1 MSASI
6 ISLSFLIFFIFII
19 TLVLSIFVILIL
31 TKEIIRI
38 INRQD
43 KIIINT
49 FFTTIISIIMIT
61 QKEKFINNYKKNS
74 MSYFSDLNDLDLS

>member
-19 TLVLSIFVILIL
+19 TLALSIFVILIL

>member
-6 ISLSFLIFFIFII
+6 ISLSFLIFFFFLI
-19 TLVLSIFVILIL
+19 TIALSIFVILIL